1 MAFNDLQ
8 MKEASKQAVLV
19 AHKNLAK
26 IQLFSHTFSELEGRP
41 GESIAV
47 PVYDLTEGADFAAG
61 TNDYGTGNQ
70 EIGGVLINLDKH
82 LVKSV
87 SITDQELAY
96 TGINWAKDTATAL
109 AERLTM
115 DINKKIFNEINSTN
129 VTQEESFSTDD
140 KKTIA
145 SLYAIAEKYD
155 IPVDKSIVVLN
166 PENYAK
172 VLALVDYSTIGT
184 GDYIETGVINGLFG
198 FKGFVCSS
206 NLPDGTDGAIIF
218 DEAIGVASKYL
229 APMTANAYPEAWS
242 ATDDNGFTIGF
253 RRFMDLKSGKDNF
266 ACDCL
271 FGIKLL
277 QPTKIVR
284 LVAGGDTSTKPAINL
299 VMGVSSP
306 RDGEISKADDALMV
320 YGLNLKV
327 DESIGDSVTFNWQ
340 GDEIPLSINGS
351 NLGSISL
358 ATADEWYELTAG
370 SEIILTF
377 ALRNGDAS
385 ADPTIIKKTIK
396 IVDSY

>member
-1 MAFNDLQ
+1 MAFSDLQ

-26 IQLFSHTFSELEGRP
+26 IQLFSHTFTELEGRP

-47 PVYDLTEGADFAAG
+47 PVYDLTEGADFNAG

-70 EIGGVLINLDKH
+70 EVGGVLINLDKH

-87 SITDQELAY
+87 SITDKELAY
-96 TGINWAKDTATAL
+96 TGINWAKDTASAL

-129 VTQEESFSTDD
+129 VVQEESFSTDD
-140 KKTIA
+140 KQTIA
-145 SLYAIAEKYD
+145 SLYAIADKYD
-155 IPVDKSIVVLN
+155 IPVDKAIVVLN

-218 DEAIGVASKYL
+218 DEAVGVASKYL

-271 FGIKLL
+271 FGVKLL
-277 QPTKIVR
+277 QPTRIVR
-284 LVAGGDTSTKPAINL
+284 LVASGDTSNTPEITYL
-299 VMGVSSP
+299 MGVSSP
-306 RDGEISKADDALMV
+306 RNGEISTSDDPIMV
-320 YGLNLKV
+320 YGKNIKF
-327 DESIGDSVTFNWQ
+327 DESIGDKATF
-340 GDEIPLSINGS
+340 D
-351 NLGSISL
+351 
-358 ATADEWYELTAG
+358 
-370 SEIILTF
+370 F
-377 ALRNGDAS
+377 
-385 ADPTIIKKTIK
+385 
-396 IVDSY
+396 